1 MVSCWKKQLQQI
13 WEKVIHVDTLEQI
26 PEVLKK
32 HDIFPATE
40 LDHAE
45 KMITAK
51 HVDKEKKINYYA
63 FYYFN
68 SKMPKNRKNIFDRKP
83 RNGYERPGNSSRKH
97 ITVYLDSEGSVYR
110 CNPWNGKSY
119 PVYAVTGNHRS
130 KCSFDIQEDDLIIL
144 AVDETNK
151 GKNEQDGSAEA
162 DFYKDEEKWIP
173 VQFQK
178 VTMEKFEPNQPGEM
192 SFLRSHY
199 TEKKKRYQ
207 LMDGLKPW
215 RKLDPELEAF
225 VCLLYTSD
233 AADD

>member
-1 MVSCWKKQLQQI
+1 MWIKRKKSTI
-13 WEKVIHVDTLEQI
+13 TRFTTL
-26 PEVLKK
+26 
-32 HDIFPATE
+32 
-40 LDHAE
+40 
-45 KMITAK
+45 TAK
-51 HVDKEKKINYYA
+51 CQKIEKIFLIENHVMGMNAQGIVLESILRYTWIQKAA
-63 FYYFN
+63 F
-68 SKMPKNRKNIFDRKP
+68 I
-83 RNGYERPGNSSRKH
+83 GAIH
-97 ITVYLDSEGSVYR
+97 
-110 CNPWNGKSY
+110 
-119 PVYAVTGNHRS
+119 AVTGNHRS

-225 VCLLYTSD
+225 VGRGVYEGSF
-233 AADD
+233 